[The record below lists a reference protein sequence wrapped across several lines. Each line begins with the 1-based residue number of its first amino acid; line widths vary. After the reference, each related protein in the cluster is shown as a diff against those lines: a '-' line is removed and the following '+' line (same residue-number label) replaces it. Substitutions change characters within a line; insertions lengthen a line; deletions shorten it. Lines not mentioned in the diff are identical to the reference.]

1 MNVALLIRNTLVTG
15 LPAVPLTM
23 GVYVVFRLREDFDL
37 TRMSDSSWNFVT
49 GLHVNMT
56 VRQ

>member
-1 MNVALLIRNTLVTG
+1 LVQIPSG
-15 LPAVPLTM
+15 L
-23 GVYVVFRLREDFDL
+23 GG
-37 TRMSDSSWNFVT
+37 RMSDSSWNFVT

>member
-1 MNVALLIRNTLVTG
+1 MSRQDTSPTSMPVAETARASGERLAAAKGGR
-15 LPAVPLTM
+15 PAVLE
-23 GVYVVFRLREDFDL
+23 L
-37 TRMSDSSWNFVT
+37 RMSDSSWNLVT